1 MNWGSLENFL
11 AMGGYAF
18 YVWGSYFVTLGLVIA
33 EIVLLALRKR
43 SVLARLR
50 LQGTAARQGDR

>member
-18 YVWGSYFVTLGLVIA
+18 YVWGSYLVTLGLVIA
-33 EIVLLALRKR
+33 ELVLLALRKR
-43 SVLARLR
+43 SALARAR
-50 LQGTAARQGDR
+50 VHGTAAQGDG

>member
-1 MNWGSLENFL
+1 VNWGSLENFL

>member
-1 MNWGSLENFL
+1 MNWGSWDNFL

-18 YVWGSYFVTLGLVIA
+18 YVWGSYLVTLGLVIA

-43 SVLARLR
+43 SALARFR
-50 LQGTAARQGDR
+50 LHGTATQGDR

>member
-1 MNWGSLENFL
+1 MNWGGLENFL

-18 YVWGSYFVTLGLVIA
+18 YVWGSYLVTLGLLVA

-43 SVLARLR
+43 SALARFR
-50 LQGTAARQGDR
+50 LQGTAAQGDR